1 MFEHLKE
8 DIQCVFERD
17 PAARNY
23 FEVLT
28 TYPGVHAMMFYRMN
42 NRLWNWNLQWLAR
55 FFSSMAR
62 LFTGIEIHPG
72 AKIGRRFFIDHGMGV
87 VIGETTIIGD
97 DCTLYHGVTL
107 GGTSWDK
114 GKRHPTLG
122 NDVVVGAGAKV
133 LGPITLA
140 NGSRV
145 GSNAVVVKDVPESC
159 TVVGIPGRVISNP
172 GSSQE
177 SSGPQAEKQT
187 HPNDGK
193 REHMAK
199 KIGFDAYGTSSEMPD
214 PVAHAINC
222 MLDHMHSVD
231 DKLDKMC
238 TAIRS
243 IDAEFPEISI
253 PDVHICEIT
262 PIDEHPETCPAQD
275 ICSGAAGNKAE
286 DSVHVVHMDT
296 KIPVRSRIDS
306 AKNEE
311 SE

>member
-8 DIQCVFERD
+8 DIQCVFARD

-28 TYPGVHAMMFYRMN
+28 TYPGVHAMIFFRMN
-42 NRLWNWNLQWLAR
+42 SRLWNWHLRWLAR
-55 FFSSMAR
+55 LFSSLAR
-62 LFTGIEIHPG
+62 IITGIEIHPG
-72 AKIGRRFFIDHGMGV
+72 ATIGRRFFIDHGMGV
-87 VIGETTIIGD
+87 VIGETTTIGD

-107 GGTSWDK
+107 GGTSWNK
-114 GKRHPTLG
+114 GKRHPTLC

-133 LGPITLA
+133 LGPITLE

-159 TVVGIPGRVISNP
+159 TVVGIPGRVITNP
-172 GSSQE
+172 E
-177 SSGPQAEKQT
+177 SSKRTEQDKKA
-187 HPNDGK
+187 HPNDEQ

-199 KIGFDAYGTSSEMPD
+199 KIGFDAYGTSADMPD

-243 IDAEFPEISI
+243 IDAEFPDISI

-262 PIDEHPETCPAQD
+262 PIDEHPEACPAQD
-275 ICSGAAGNKAE
+275 ICSVSAGNKTN
-286 DSVHVVHMDT
+286 DGVHVVHLDT
-296 KIPVRSRIDS
+296 NIKVRTQT
-306 AKNEE
+306 E
-311 SE
+311 SDKKS